1 MGGHP
6 GAIRQGPTG
15 HVRDFFLGSNTKEFA
30 SGCNRWSI
38 LLQPRDK
45 MEVLVTLYLI
55 GQRQGQRFA
64 GTVTQGHRYRRLLFL
79 FSYMFASAFATT

>member
-1 MGGHP
+1 
-6 GAIRQGPTG
+6 
-15 HVRDFFLGSNTKEFA
+15 
-30 SGCNRWSI
+30 
-38 LLQPRDK
+38 